1 MKKIILAISILGVL
15 IINMIGFKKYLA
27 RKNVMSN
34 AEL

>member
-1 MKKIILAISILGVL
+1 MKKIILAINIVGVL
-15 IINMIGFKKYLA
+15 IINMVGLKKYLA